1 MRGCSV
7 YTTRTAEGLAIWF
20 YPNLL
25 CQIIIKAGMG
35 LTAGYNL
42 FLAPCSRHCWDK
54 RRRFDGPWCRIEQ
67 WKRQVWYLMS
77 YLRSSIVPHFLLFLS
92 FICGLYR
99 YLRFKSAET
108 KRINEGDY
116 AAIPSY
122 VKLMWTWRKHSAY
135 HAGIGA
141 SASGMEMEMEMRDA
155 NIRGWLALSCSFAH
169 YPGISLCS
177 RGVRFVFHLAQ
188 PKNITRITSRTRDFR
203 YI

>member
-1 MRGCSV
+1 LRGCSV

-77 YLRSSIVPHFLLFLS
+77 YLRSSIVPHSLLFLS

-116 AAIPSY
+116 ATIPPY
-122 VKLMWTWRKHSAY
+122 VKLMWIWIKHFALPR
-135 HAGIGA
+135 GIE
-141 SASGMEMEMEMRDA
+141 ASGWRYE
-155 NIRGWLALSCSFAH
+155 
-169 YPGISLCS
+169 
-177 RGVRFVFHLAQ
+177 
-188 PKNITRITSRTRDFR
+188 TRI
-203 YI
+203 

>member
-1 MRGCSV
+1 METSGMVFNVIPTLLYRASFPVVSV
-7 YTTRTAEGLAIWF
+7 I
-20 YPNLL
+20 
-25 CQIIIKAGMG
+25 
-35 LTAGYNL
+35 
-42 FLAPCSRHCWDK
+42 
-54 RRRFDGPWCRIEQ
+54 
-67 WKRQVWYLMS
+67 YLW
-77 YLRSSIVPHFLLFLS
+77 VVV
-92 FICGLYR
+92 YR

-122 VKLMWTWRKHSAY
+122 VKLIWTWRKHSAY

-141 SASGMEMEMEMRDA
+141 SASGMEMRDA

-188 PKNITRITSRTRDFR
+188 PKIITRITSRTRDFR